1 VNSTT
6 LPRIPARV
14 VAGAALLDQQRPG
27 WHQLVD
33 PARLDLEDVRAD
45 VLGQLYGWFDTGLAT
60 LAPGLAEAELDAW
73 AVAHGFDLDDSELG
87 PGASAG
93 GYPLLT
99 ACWQAEITRRRAGG
113 R

>member
-1 VNSTT
+1 VSSPT
-6 LPRIPARV
+6 LPRIRTRAA
-14 VAGAALLDQQRPG
+14 AGAVLLDQRRPG
-27 WHQLVD
+27 WPLQAD
-33 PARLDLEDVRAD
+33 PAQLDMEDARAD
-45 VLGQLYGWFDTGLAT
+45 VLGQLYGWFDTGIAA
-60 LAPGLAEAELDAW
+60 LAPGLDQAEVDAW
-73 AVAHGFDLDDSELG
+73 VVAYGFDLDDSELG